1 MSTDPTIDA
10 IESAIAEPKRA
21 RTAAG
26 EVERHDLSEQV
37 EAAKFA
43 RQARAADSQ
52 VSPFAQ
58 LRVAQVAPPGGAG
71 T

>member
-1 MSTDPTIDA
+1 MANDPTVEA
-10 IESAIAEPKRA
+10 IESAISAPKRA
-21 RTAAG
+21 RTNAG
-26 EVERHDLSEQV
+26 EVEQHALAEQV

-43 RQARAADSQ
+43 RQARAAD

-58 LRVAQVAPPGGAG
+58 LRAAQIVPPGATG